1 MKKYSN
7 TRATLAIAKASFRSI
22 LRSPSAVVFSLAF
35 PLIFIVVFANIGGS
49 GVKVDVGVAK
59 GTDTLSPIYQA
70 LKRSSVINLETNVS
84 SDDMKKDLSKG
95 SLDAII
101 EIKKNASSSQGTTS
115 PSEGITIYP
124 PLSAQGNTKW
134 PEKFVS
140 PYTVTVQYTSSSQK
154 GGILKSVLSSSL
166 MQINAEFAKKI
177 GLLTL
182 PQVAE
187 LNETTVTGRE
197 YKYIDF
203 ILPGQLGFSLLSS
216 GVFGTAFVFL
226 SLRLT
231 LVIKRF
237 FATPVKRYSIVLG
250 EALARLTFSLLGA
263 LFILMVGHFAFG
275 FTLIHGVVTVLN
287 MLVLSAI
294 GLIIFMGFG
303 FTISGIAK
311 NESTV
316 PPLSNII
323 TLPQF
328 LLSGTFFSVTAF
340 PKWLQYV
347 SNALPLTHLNN
358 AMRKVAFEGA
368 GLGDV
373 SHQLFILLLWGIGV
387 YAVAVKTFKWE

>member
-1 MKKYSN
+1 MNNKYSN
-7 TRATLAIAKASFRSI
+7 TKATLAIAKASFRSI
-22 LRSPSAVVFSLAF
+22 LRSPSAVVFTLAF
-35 PLIFIVVFANIGGS
+35 PLIFIIVFANIGGGGMS
-49 GVKVDVGVAK
+49 IDVGVAK
-59 GTDTLSPIYQA
+59 GSDTSANNPVYTA
-70 LKRSSVINLETNVS
+70 LKKNKIMHLIHDQTADEMSKNLA
-84 SDDMKKDLSKG
+84 KG
-95 SLDAII
+95 NLDAILDL
-101 EIKKNASSSQGTTS
+101 KPFAPPASM
-115 PSEGITIYP
+115 
-124 PLSAQGNTKW
+124 
-134 PEKFVS
+134 
-140 PYTVTVQYTSSSQK
+140 TVHVQYSQASGDK
-154 GGILKSVLSSSL
+154 GSVLKSALNNIFYRIQS
-166 MQINAEFAKKI
+166 E
-177 GLLTL
+177 
-182 PQVAE
+182 E
-187 LNETTVTGRE
+187 LKRIQSYTTVKVPNLIDLKEETISGRP

-250 EALARLTFSLLGA
+250 EAIARLAFSLLGS
-263 LFILMVGHFAFG
+263 LFIILVGHYIFG
-275 FTLIHGVVTVLN
+275 FTLIHGVTTVLN

-303 FTISGIAK
+303 FTVSGIAK
-311 NESTV
+311 NESSV

-328 LLSGTFFSVTAF
+328 LLSGTFFSITAF
-340 PKWLQYV
+340 PTWLQYISKV
-347 SNALPLTHLNN
+347 LPLTHLND

-373 SHQLFILLLWGIGV
+373 THQLLILFAWFIGI

>member
-1 MKKYSN
+1 MTNTNKPYSN

-22 LRSPSAVVFSLAF
+22 LRSPSAVVFSLVF

-49 GVKVDVGVAK
+49 GVTVDVGIAK
-59 GTDTLSPIYQA
+59 NCDTINPLYKA
-70 LKRSSVINLETNVS
+70 LKSDKMMNLI
-84 SDDMKKDLSKG
+84 KDQSPQEMDKNLSKG
-95 SLDAII
+95 SIDAILD
-101 EIKKNASSSQGTTS
+101 IKKNNSL
-115 PSEGITIYP
+115 PPFTI
-124 PLSAQGNTKW
+124 N
-134 PEKFVS
+134 
-140 PYTVTVQYTSSSQK
+140 VQYTKASSK
-154 GGILKSVLSSSL
+154 GAILKSAMNNILF
-166 MQINAEFAKKI
+166 QINTAINKDQPKLAE
-177 GLLTL
+177 
-182 PQVAE
+182 V
-187 LNETTVTGRE
+187 NEITISGRE

-203 ILPGQLGFSLLSS
+203 ILPGMLGFSLLSS

-250 EALARLTFSLLGA
+250 EGIARIVFALLGA
-263 LFILMVGHFAFG
+263 LFIIAIGHYAFG
-275 FTLIHGVVTVLN
+275 FTLIHGFITVLN
-287 MLVLSAI
+287 MLLLSAI

-328 LLSGTFFSVTAF
+328 LLSGTFFSTTAF
-340 PKWLQYV
+340 PTWLQGISRV
-347 SNALPLTHLNN
+347 LPLTHLND

-373 SHQLFILLLWGIGV
+373 THQLFILGLWFVGI
-387 YAVAVKTFKWE
+387 YIVAVKTFKWE

>member
-1 MKKYSN
+1 MNPNQPYSN
-7 TRATLAIAKASFRSI
+7 TKATLAIAKASFRSI
-22 LRSPSAVVFSLAF
+22 LRSPSAVVFTLAF
-35 PLIFIVVFANIGGS
+35 PLIFIIVFANIGGG
-49 GVKVDVGVAK
+49 GVTVDVGVAK
-59 GTDTLSPIYQA
+59 GSDTISPVYKA
-70 LKRSSVINLETNVS
+70 LKNVKVVNLVQDQSAEEMNTN
-84 SDDMKKDLSKG
+84 LSKG

-101 EIKKNASSSQGTTS
+101 NIQKNNSR
-115 PSEGITIYP
+115 PPFTI
-124 PLSAQGNTKW
+124 N
-134 PEKFVS
+134 
-140 PYTVTVQYTSSSQK
+140 VQYTKASAEK
-154 GGILKSVLSSSL
+154 GNILRSVLSNIYYN
-166 MQINAEFAKKI
+166 INNNALK
-177 GLLTL
+177 GT
-182 PQVAE
+182 PPVAE
-187 LNETTVTGRE
+187 IRESTIQGRE

-250 EALARLTFSLLGA
+250 EALARLTFSLLGS
-263 LFILMVGHFAFG
+263 LFIILVGHYMFG
-275 FTLIHGVVTVLN
+275 FTLVHGVTTVLN

-303 FTISGIAK
+303 FTVSGIAK

-340 PKWLQYV
+340 PKWLQV
-347 SNALPLTHLNN
+347 ISNVLPLTHLNN

-373 SHQLFILLLWGIGV
+373 THQLLILLVWFFII